1 MGKLSFYYGVMGA
14 GKSEELIKIY
24 HNYER
29 INRHVEVFNF
39 SMDERFANEEFSVS
53 SRNGASVPA
62 SKFDNDTSFIDEFK
76 VKNNPDVIMVDEG
89 QFLTFK
95 QVVELATLVDDMNFD
110 DMNVDVLVFGLK
122 TDFKSKLFDGTKSLF
137 EMSDKLIE
145 LKTLCAFCGKKA
157 TLNARFVDG
166 KQVYDGE
173 QVQIGD
179 EEYLGVCRSHW
190 TSHLNLNK

>member
-53 SRNGASVPA
+53 SRNGTSVPA
-62 SKFDNDTSFIDEFK
+62 SEFDNDTSFINEFK
-76 VKNNPDVIMVDEG
+76 AKNNPDVIMIDEG
-89 QFLTFK
+89 QFLTIG
-95 QVVELATLVDDMNFD
+95 QVIELATLVDSYNI
-110 DMNVDVLVFGLK
+110 DVLVFGLR
-122 TDFKSKLFDGTKSLF
+122 TDFKGNLFNGTKTLF
-137 EMSDKLIE
+137 EVSDKLIE

-157 TLNARFVDG
+157 IMNARFVDG

-173 QVQIGD
+173 QIQIGD

-190 TSHLNLNK
+190 TSYLNLNE

>member
-29 INRHVEVFNF
+29 INRHIEVFNF

-53 SRNGASVPA
+53 SRNGTSVPA
-62 SKFDNDTSFIDEFK
+62 SEFDNDTGFINEFK
-76 VKNNPDVIMVDEG
+76 AKNSPDVIMVDEG
-89 QFLTFK
+89 QFLTMG
-95 QVVELATLVDDMNFD
+95 QVIELATLVDLYNI
-110 DMNVDVLVFGLK
+110 DVLVFGLR
-122 TDFKSKLFDGTKSLF
+122 TDFKGNLFNGSKSLF
-137 EMSDKLIE
+137 EVSDKLIE
-145 LKTLCAFCGKKA
+145 LKTLCAFCGNKA

-190 TSHLNLNK
+190 TSHLNLKGN

>member
-39 SMDERFANEEFSVS
+39 CMDERFANEEFSVS
-53 SRNGASVPA
+53 SRNGTSVPA
-62 SKFDNDTSFIDEFK
+62 SEFDNDTSFINEFK
-76 VKNNPDVIMVDEG
+76 AKNNPDVIMIDEG
-89 QFLTFK
+89 QFLTVL
-95 QVVELATLVDDMNFD
+95 QVVELSTLVDYHDI
-110 DMNVDVLVFGLK
+110 DVLVFGLR
-122 TDFKSKLFDGTKSLF
+122 TDFKCNLFNGTKTLF
-137 EMSDKLIE
+137 EVSDKLIE

-157 TLNARFVDG
+157 IMNARFVDG

-179 EEYLGVCRSHW
+179 EEYLGVCRHHW
-190 TSHLNLNK
+190 TSHLNLNE

>member
-53 SRNGASVPA
+53 SRNGTSVPA
-62 SKFDNDTSFIDEFK
+62 SEFDNDTSFINEFK
-76 VKNNPDVIMVDEG
+76 AKNNLGAIMIDEG
-89 QFLTFK
+89 QFLTVS
-95 QVVELATLVDDMNFD
+95 QVIELATLVDLYNI
-110 DMNVDVLVFGLK
+110 DVLVFGLR
-122 TDFKSKLFDGTKSLF
+122 TDFKGNLFNGSKSLF
-137 EMSDKLIE
+137 EVSDKLIE

-157 TLNARFVDG
+157 IMNARFVDG

>member
-53 SRNGASVPA
+53 SRNGTSVPA
-62 SKFDNDTSFIDEFK
+62 SEFDNDTGFINEFK
-76 VKNNPDVIMVDEG
+76 AKNSPDVIMVDEG
-89 QFLTFK
+89 QFLTVG
-95 QVVELATLVDDMNFD
+95 QVIELATLVDLYNI
-110 DMNVDVLVFGLK
+110 DVLVFGLR
-122 TDFKSKLFDGTKSLF
+122 TDFKGNLFNGSKSLF
-137 EMSDKLIE
+137 EVSDKLIE

-157 TLNARFVDG
+157 ILNARFVDG

-179 EEYLGVCRSHW
+179 EEYLGVCRHHW
-190 TSHLNLNK
+190 TSHLNLKDN

>member
-53 SRNGASVPA
+53 SRNGTSVPA
-62 SKFDNDTSFIDEFK
+62 SEFDNDTSFINEFK
-76 VKNNPDVIMVDEG
+76 AKNNPDAIMIDEG
-89 QFLTFK
+89 QFLTIG
-95 QVVELATLVDDMNFD
+95 QVIELATLVDSYNI
-110 DMNVDVLVFGLK
+110 DVLVFGLR
-122 TDFKSKLFDGTKSLF
+122 TDFKGNLFNGTKTLF
-137 EMSDKLIE
+137 EVSDKLIE

-157 TLNARFVDG
+157 IMNARFVDG

-173 QVQIGD
+173 QIQIGD

-190 TSHLNLNK
+190 TSYLNLNE

>member
-53 SRNGASVPA
+53 SRNGTSVPA
-62 SKFDNDTSFIDEFK
+62 SEFDNDTGFINEFK
-76 VKNNPDVIMVDEG
+76 AKNNPDAIMIDEG
-89 QFLTFK
+89 QFLTVS
-95 QVVELATLVDDMNFD
+95 QVVELATLVDLYNI
-110 DMNVDVLVFGLK
+110 DVLVFGLR
-122 TDFKSKLFDGTKSLF
+122 TDFKGNLFNGSKSLF
-137 EMSDKLIE
+137 EVSDKLIE

-157 TLNARFVDG
+157 IMNARFVDG

>member
-53 SRNGASVPA
+53 SRNGTSVPA
-62 SKFDNDTSFIDEFK
+62 SEFDNDTGFINEFK
-76 VKNNPDVIMVDEG
+76 AKNSPDVIMVDEG
-89 QFLTFK
+89 QFLTMG
-95 QVVELATLVDDMNFD
+95 QVIELATLVDLYNI
-110 DMNVDVLVFGLK
+110 DVLVFGLR
-122 TDFKSKLFDGTKSLF
+122 TDFKGNLFNGSKSLF
-137 EMSDKLIE
+137 EVSDKLIE

-157 TLNARFVDG
+157 IMNARFVDG

-190 TSHLNLNK
+190 TSHLNLKDN

>member
-53 SRNGASVPA
+53 SRNGTSVPA
-62 SKFDNDTSFIDEFK
+62 GEFDNDTSFINEFK
-76 VKNNPDVIMVDEG
+76 AKNNPDVIMIDEG
-89 QFLTFK
+89 QFLTVS
-95 QVVELATLVDDMNFD
+95 QVVELSTLVDYHDI
-110 DMNVDVLVFGLK
+110 DVLVFGLR
-122 TDFKSKLFDGTKSLF
+122 TDFKCNLFNGTKTLF
-137 EMSDKLIE
+137 EVSDKLIE

-157 TLNARFVDG
+157 IMNARFVDG

>member
-53 SRNGASVPA
+53 SRNGTSVPA
-62 SKFDNDTSFIDEFK
+62 SEFDNDTGFINEFK
-76 VKNNPDVIMVDEG
+76 AKNSPDVIMVDEG
-89 QFLTFK
+89 QFLTVG
-95 QVVELATLVDDMNFD
+95 QVVELATLVDLYNI
-110 DMNVDVLVFGLK
+110 DVLVFGLR
-122 TDFKSKLFDGTKSLF
+122 TDFKGNLFNGSKSLF

-157 TLNARFVDG
+157 IMNARFVDG

-190 TSHLNLNK
+190 HSHLNLNK

>member
-1 MGKLSFYYGVMGA
+1 MGTLSFYYGVMGA

-53 SRNGASVPA
+53 SRNGTSVPA
-62 SKFDNDTSFIDEFK
+62 SEFDNDTSFINEFK
-76 VKNNPDVIMVDEG
+76 AKNNPDVIMIDEG
-89 QFLTFK
+89 QFLTVS
-95 QVVELATLVDDMNFD
+95 QVVELSTLVDYHDI
-110 DMNVDVLVFGLK
+110 DVLVFGLR
-122 TDFKSKLFDGTKSLF
+122 TDFKCNLFNGTKTLF
-137 EMSDKLIE
+137 EVSDKLIE

-157 TLNARFVDG
+157 IMNARFVDG

-190 TSHLNLNK
+190 TSHLSLNE

>member
-53 SRNGASVPA
+53 SRNGTSVPA
-62 SKFDNDTSFIDEFK
+62 SEFDNDTSFINEFK
-76 VKNNPDVIMVDEG
+76 AKNNPDAIMIDEG
-89 QFLTFK
+89 QFLTVS
-95 QVVELATLVDDMNFD
+95 QVVELSTLVDYHDI
-110 DMNVDVLVFGLK
+110 DVLVFGLR
-122 TDFKSKLFDGTKSLF
+122 TDFKCNLFNGTKTLF
-137 EMSDKLIE
+137 EVSDKLIE

-157 TLNARFVDG
+157 IMNARFVDG

>member
-62 SKFDNDTSFIDEFK
+62 SKFDNDTSFINEFK
-76 VKNNPDVIMVDEG
+76 AKNNPDVIMVDEG
-89 QFLTFK
+89 QFLTMG
-95 QVVELATLVDDMNFD
+95 QVIELATLVDLYNI
-110 DMNVDVLVFGLK
+110 DVLVFGLR
-122 TDFKSKLFDGTKSLF
+122 TDFKGNLFNGSKSLF
-137 EMSDKLIE
+137 EVSDKLIE

-157 TLNARFVDG
+157 IMNARFVDG

-190 TSHLNLNK
+190 TSHLNLKGN

>member
-39 SMDERFANEEFSVS
+39 SMDERFVNEEFSVS
-53 SRNGASVPA
+53 SRNGTSVPA
-62 SKFDNDTSFIDEFK
+62 SKFDNDISFINEFK
-76 VKNNPDVIMVDEG
+76 AKNNPDVIMIDEG
-89 QFLTFK
+89 QFLTVS
-95 QVVELATLVDDMNFD
+95 QVVELSTLVDYHDI
-110 DMNVDVLVFGLK
+110 DVLVFGLR
-122 TDFKSKLFDGTKSLF
+122 TDFKCNLFNGTKTLF
-137 EMSDKLIE
+137 EVSDKLIE

-157 TLNARFVDG
+157 IMNARFVDG

-179 EEYLGVCRSHW
+179 EEYLGVCRHHW

>member
-62 SKFDNDTSFIDEFK
+62 SKFDNDTSFINEFK
-76 VKNNPDVIMVDEG
+76 AKNNPDVIMVDEG
-89 QFLTFK
+89 QFLTMG
-95 QVVELATLVDDMNFD
+95 QVIELATLVDLYNI
-110 DMNVDVLVFGLK
+110 DVLVFGLR
-122 TDFKSKLFDGTKSLF
+122 TDFKGNLFNGSKSLF
-137 EMSDKLIE
+137 EVSDKLIE

-157 TLNARFVDG
+157 ILNARFVDG

-190 TSHLNLNK
+190 TSHLNLKCN

>member
-24 HNYER
+24 HNYKR

-39 SMDERFANEEFSVS
+39 SMDERFTNEEFSVS
-53 SRNGASVPA
+53 SRNGTSVPA
-62 SKFDNDTSFIDEFK
+62 SEFDNDTSFINEFK
-76 VKNNPDVIMVDEG
+76 AKNNPDAIMIDEG
-89 QFLTFK
+89 QFLTVS
-95 QVVELATLVDDMNFD
+95 QVVELSTLVDYHDI
-110 DMNVDVLVFGLK
+110 DVLVFGLR
-122 TDFKSKLFDGTKSLF
+122 TDFKCNLFNGTKTLF
-137 EMSDKLIE
+137 EVSDKLIE

-157 TLNARFVDG
+157 IMNARFVDG

-190 TSHLNLNK
+190 TSHLNLNE

>member
-53 SRNGASVPA
+53 SRNGTSVPA
-62 SKFDNDTSFIDEFK
+62 SEFDNDTGFINEFK
-76 VKNNPDVIMVDEG
+76 AKNSPDVIMVDEG
-89 QFLTFK
+89 QFLTVG
-95 QVVELATLVDDMNFD
+95 QVIELATLVDLYNI
-110 DMNVDVLVFGLK
+110 DVLVFGLR
-122 TDFKSKLFDGTKSLF
+122 TDFKGNLFNGSKSLF
-137 EMSDKLIE
+137 EVSDKLIE
-145 LKTLCAFCGKKA
+145 LKTLCAFCEKKA
-157 TLNARFVDG
+157 TLNARFVNG

-190 TSHLNLNK
+190 HSHLNLNK

>member
-53 SRNGASVPA
+53 SRNGTSVPA
-62 SKFDNDTSFIDEFK
+62 SKFDNDTSFINEFK
-76 VKNNPDVIMVDEG
+76 AKNNPDAIMIDEG
-89 QFLTFK
+89 QFLTVS
-95 QVVELATLVDDMNFD
+95 QVVELSTLVDYHDI
-110 DMNVDVLVFGLK
+110 DVLVFGLR
-122 TDFKSKLFDGTKSLF
+122 TDFKCNLFNGTKTLF
-137 EMSDKLIE
+137 EVSDKLIE

-157 TLNARFVDG
+157 IMNARFVDG

>member
-53 SRNGASVPA
+53 SRNGTSVPA
-62 SKFDNDTSFIDEFK
+62 SEFDNDTGFINEFK
-76 VKNNPDVIMVDEG
+76 AKNSPDVIMVDEG
-89 QFLTFK
+89 QFLTVG
-95 QVVELATLVDDMNFD
+95 QVIELSTLVDYHDI
-110 DMNVDVLVFGLK
+110 DVLVFGLR
-122 TDFKSKLFDGTKSLF
+122 TDFKCNLFNGTKTLF
-137 EMSDKLIE
+137 EVSDKLIE

-157 TLNARFVDG
+157 IMNARFVDG

>member
-53 SRNGASVPA
+53 SRNGTSVPA
-62 SKFDNDTSFIDEFK
+62 SEFDNDTGFINEFK
-76 VKNNPDVIMVDEG
+76 AKNSPDVIMVDEG
-89 QFLTFK
+89 QFLTVG
-95 QVVELATLVDDMNFD
+95 QVIELATLVDLYNI
-110 DMNVDVLVFGLK
+110 DVLVFGLR
-122 TDFKSKLFDGTKSLF
+122 TDFKGNLFNGSKSLF

-157 TLNARFVDG
+157 IMNARFVDG

>member
-53 SRNGASVPA
+53 SRNGTSVPA
-62 SKFDNDTSFIDEFK
+62 SEFDNDTSFINEFK
-76 VKNNPDVIMVDEG
+76 AKNNPDIIMIDEG
-89 QFLTFK
+89 QFLTVL
-95 QVVELATLVDDMNFD
+95 QVVELSTLVDYHDI
-110 DMNVDVLVFGLK
+110 DVLVFGLR
-122 TDFKSKLFDGTKSLF
+122 TDFKCNLFNGTKTLF
-137 EMSDKLIE
+137 EVSDKLIE

-157 TLNARFVDG
+157 IMNARFVDG

-179 EEYLGVCRSHW
+179 EEYLGVCRHHW
-190 TSHLNLNK
+190 TSYLNLKDS

>member
-62 SKFDNDTSFIDEFK
+62 SKFDNDTSFINEFK
-76 VKNNPDVIMVDEG
+76 AKNNPDVIMVDEG
-89 QFLTFK
+89 QFLTMG
-95 QVVELATLVDDMNFD
+95 QVIELATLVDLYNI
-110 DMNVDVLVFGLK
+110 DVLVFGLR
-122 TDFKSKLFDGTKSLF
+122 TDFKGNLFNGSKSLF
-137 EMSDKLIE
+137 EVSDKLIE

-157 TLNARFVDG
+157 IMNARFVDG

>member
-53 SRNGASVPA
+53 SRNGTSVPA
-62 SKFDNDTSFIDEFK
+62 SEFDNDTSFINEFK
-76 VKNNPDVIMVDEG
+76 AKNNPDVIMIDEG
-89 QFLTFK
+89 QFLTVS
-95 QVVELATLVDDMNFD
+95 QVVELSTLVDYHDI
-110 DMNVDVLVFGLK
+110 DVLVFGLR
-122 TDFKSKLFDGTKSLF
+122 TDFKCNLFNGTKTLF
-137 EMSDKLIE
+137 EVSDKLIE

-157 TLNARFVDG
+157 IMNARFVDG

-173 QVQIGD
+173 QIQIGD

-190 TSHLNLNK
+190 TSHLNLNE

>member
-29 INRHVEVFNF
+29 INRHIEVFNF
-39 SMDERFANEEFSVS
+39 GMDERFANEEFSVS
-53 SRNGASVPA
+53 SRNGTSVPA
-62 SKFDNDTSFIDEFK
+62 SEFDNDTSFINEFK
-76 VKNNPDVIMVDEG
+76 AKNNPDVIMIDEG
-89 QFLTFK
+89 QFLTVS
-95 QVVELATLVDDMNFD
+95 QVVELSTLVDYHDI
-110 DMNVDVLVFGLK
+110 DVLVFGLR
-122 TDFKSKLFDGTKSLF
+122 TDFKCNLFNGTKTLF
-137 EMSDKLIE
+137 EVSDKLIE

-157 TLNARFVDG
+157 IMNARFVDG

-190 TSHLNLNK
+190 TSHLNLNE

>member
-62 SKFDNDTSFIDEFK
+62 SKFDNDTSFINEFK
-76 VKNNPDVIMVDEG
+76 AKNNPDVIMVDEG
-89 QFLTFK
+89 QFLTMG
-95 QVVELATLVDDMNFD
+95 QVIELATLVDLYNI
-110 DMNVDVLVFGLK
+110 DVLVFGLR
-122 TDFKSKLFDGTKSLF
+122 TDFKGNLFNGSKSLF
-137 EMSDKLIE
+137 EVSDKLIE

-157 TLNARFVDG
+157 IMNARFVDG

-190 TSHLNLNK
+190 HSHLNLNK

>member
-53 SRNGASVPA
+53 SRNGTSVPA
-62 SKFDNDTSFIDEFK
+62 SEFDNDTGFINEFK
-76 VKNNPDVIMVDEG
+76 AKNSPDVIMVDEG
-89 QFLTFK
+89 QFLTVG
-95 QVVELATLVDDMNFD
+95 QVIELATLVDLYNI
-110 DMNVDVLVFGLK
+110 DVLVFGLR
-122 TDFKSKLFDGTKSLF
+122 TDFKGNLFNGSKSLF
-137 EMSDKLIE
+137 EVSDKLIE

-157 TLNARFVDG
+157 IMNARFVDG

-190 TSHLNLNK
+190 TSHLNLNE

>member
-53 SRNGASVPA
+53 SRNGTSVPA
-62 SKFDNDTSFIDEFK
+62 SEFDNDTSFINEFK
-76 VKNNPDVIMVDEG
+76 AKNNPGAIMIDEG
-89 QFLTFK
+89 QFLTVS
-95 QVVELATLVDDMNFD
+95 QVIELATLVDLYNI
-110 DMNVDVLVFGLK
+110 DVLVFGLR
-122 TDFKSKLFDGTKSLF
+122 TDFKGNLFNGSKSLF
-137 EMSDKLIE
+137 EVSDKLIE

-157 TLNARFVDG
+157 IMNARFVDG

>member
-53 SRNGASVPA
+53 SRNGTSVPA
-62 SKFDNDTSFIDEFK
+62 SEFDNDTSFINEFK
-76 VKNNPDVIMVDEG
+76 AKNNPDAIMIDEG
-89 QFLTFK
+89 QFLTIG
-95 QVVELATLVDDMNFD
+95 QVIELATLVDSYNI
-110 DMNVDVLVFGLK
+110 DVLVFGLR
-122 TDFKSKLFDGTKSLF
+122 TDFKGNLFNGTKTLF
-137 EMSDKLIE
+137 EVSDKLIE

-157 TLNARFVDG
+157 IMNARFVDG

-190 TSHLNLNK
+190 TSYLNLNE

>member
-62 SKFDNDTSFIDEFK
+62 SKFDNDTSFINEFK
-76 VKNNPDVIMVDEG
+76 AKNNPDVIMVDEG
-89 QFLTFK
+89 QFLTMG
-95 QVVELATLVDDMNFD
+95 QVIELATLVDLYNI
-110 DMNVDVLVFGLK
+110 DVLVFGLR
-122 TDFKSKLFDGTKSLF
+122 TDFKGNLFNGSKSLF
-137 EMSDKLIE
+137 EVSDKLIE

-157 TLNARFVDG
+157 ILNARFVDG

>member
-53 SRNGASVPA
+53 SRNGTSVPA
-62 SKFDNDTSFIDEFK
+62 SEFDNDTSFINEFK
-76 VKNNPDVIMVDEG
+76 AKNNPDVIMIDEG
-89 QFLTFK
+89 QFLTVS
-95 QVVELATLVDDMNFD
+95 QVVELSTLVDYHDI
-110 DMNVDVLVFGLK
+110 DVLVFGLR
-122 TDFKSKLFDGTKSLF
+122 TDFKCNLFNGTKTLF
-137 EMSDKLIE
+137 EVSDKLIE

-157 TLNARFVDG
+157 IMNARFVDG

-190 TSHLNLNK
+190 TSHLSLNE